1 MSRPLSSH
9 AEPGRH
15 RSSPTEAI
23 PSGQLWPK
31 SFLHSKLGWGSAA
44 YCNARRAGLPTYEYA
59 RQQWV
64 WTDDLIAFLLDA
76 NAKDWH
82 HQSARRTRLESG
94 RDSVHR
100 RGMKCLNRFPR
111 RFPTWYAVWH
121 PPAWYGVLRS
131 FGTPAVNPLGRTST
145 ALPQVIVS
153 N

>member
-15 RSSPTEAI
+15 RSAPTEAI

-64 WTDDLIAFLLDA
+64 WTDDLIAFLLERKREGLAPPVRKADQA
-76 NAKDWH
+76 GKVAEI
-82 HQSARRTRLESG
+82 QSTEG
-94 RDSVHR
+94 E
-100 RGMKCLNRFPR
+100 
-111 RFPTWYAVWH
+111 
-121 PPAWYGVLRS
+121 
-131 FGTPAVNPLGRTST
+131 
-145 ALPQVIVS
+145 
-153 N
+153 